1 MLSRSY
7 LMALRAESDDK
18 LAEHEQDIRYDRE
31 PGSPLTDFDR
41 AVLRAI
47 REEMQRRNEANPRNV
62 PFPGLAPR

>member
-7 LMALRAESDDK
+7 ILALRAESDDQ

-31 PGSPLTDFDR
+31 PGSSLTDHDR
-41 AVLRAI
+41 EVLRAI
-47 REEMQRRNEANPRNV
+47 REEMQRRNALNPRNV